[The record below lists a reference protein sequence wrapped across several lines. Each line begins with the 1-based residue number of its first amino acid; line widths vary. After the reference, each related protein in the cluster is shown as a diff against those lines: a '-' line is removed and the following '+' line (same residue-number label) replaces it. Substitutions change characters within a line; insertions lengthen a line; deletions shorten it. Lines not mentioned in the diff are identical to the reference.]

1 MNGCVHCRGHDERGQ
16 FLPIRSQREGV
27 KKIDR
32 RSNRDG
38 QLPGM
43 TCGVAEHEWPVP
55 ANGSPNL

>member
-1 MNGCVHCRGHDERGQ
+1 MGAFIVAAMMNGVNSCQSGHNG
-16 FLPIRSQREGV
+16 REY
-27 KKIDR
+27 
-32 RSNRDG
+32 G